1 MMLTRISLL
10 KRKQGKNMKVTETFR
25 ISFKALGDRRVR
37 TSLTILMVI
46 VGSSL
51 MVTLNGIVAGLG
63 QFATDVFKRFAPNIL
78 FITSIPTDGPGRR
91 DGADNG
97 GPPSFLSQGL
107 IPVPAITLD
116 QTVVGRLESLAHV
129 SAVIPSYQA
138 RITIAV
144 ENRSQS
150 ASVLSVQPENLKII
164 APALEFT
171 EGSTMNPIDE
181 SAIYLPSLI
190 ANNLRGEP
198 SEAAADN
205 NGSTAAM
212 MIGQQVNVTYTYID
226 LATASR
232 QSQSE
237 VFTVAGIMKP
247 VGNPTIDRAVVFN
260 LDAGNKLQK
269 SGRYDSL
276 FVAAES
282 TDHVTQVEKEIRN
295 LYGSD
300 IGITTSEA
308 ILQSIGEFTTGFGS
322 AISSIALVALL
333 VGSVGI
339 VTTMYTAVTERIR
352 EIGVMKAIGA
362 RDRNVLAL
370 FLTEAAIIGIIGA
383 SMGLIVGVLGGYGVL
398 SLFGSNFL
406 PSAEVTPR
414 YPLSD
419 LARVWAISLGLS
431 VAAGLYPAWKAS
443 KLSPIV
449 ALRRE

>member
-1 MMLTRISLL
+1 MNVA
-10 KRKQGKNMKVTETFR
+10 KTFK
-25 ISFKALGDRRVR
+25 ISFKALGDRKVR
-37 TSLTILMVI
+37 TSLTILMVV

-63 QFATDVFKRFAPNIL
+63 QFATDVFNKLAPNIL
-78 FITSIPTDGPGRR
+78 FITSIPTDGSGRG
-91 DGADNG
+91 DDNAGDDG
-97 GPPSFLSQGL
+97 GPSSFLSQGL
-107 IPVPAITLD
+107 IPVPTITLD
-116 QTVVGRLESLAHV
+116 QAVVNRLESLPHV
-129 SAVIPSYQA
+129 NTVIPSYQG
-138 RITIAV
+138 RITIALD
-144 ENRSQS
+144 NRSQS

-171 EGSTMNPIDE
+171 EGSTIESEDE

-190 ANNLRGEP
+190 ANNLQKEA
-198 SEAAADN
+198 SEAAAAVVDHDV
-205 NGSTAAM
+205 GSDMAM
-212 MIGQQVNVTYTYID
+212 VGQLVNVTHTYID

-237 VFTVAGIMKP
+237 VFSVTGIMKP

-260 LDAGNKLQK
+260 LEAGNKLFQK

-282 TDHVTQVEKEIRN
+282 TDHVTEVEKEIRDI
-295 LYGSD
+295 YGSD
-300 IGITTSEA
+300 IGITTSQA
-308 ILQSIGEFTTGFGS
+308 ILQSIGEFTAGFGT

-339 VTTMYTAVTERIR
+339 VTTMYTSVTERTR

-370 FLTEAAIIGIIGA
+370 FLTESALIGIIGA
-383 SMGLIVGVLGGYGVL
+383 SIGLVVGVLGGYGVL
-398 SLFGSNFL
+398 SLFALSSIA
-406 PSAEVTPR
+406 PSELTP
-414 YPLSD
+414 YYSWSD
-419 LARVWAISLGLS
+419 LARVWALSLGLS

>member
-1 MMLTRISLL
+1 
-10 KRKQGKNMKVTETFR
+10 MKVAQTFR
-25 ISFKALGDRRVR
+25 ISFKALGDRKVR

-63 QFATDVFKRFAPNIL
+63 QFATDVFNKLAPNIL
-78 FITSIPTDGPGRR
+78 FITSIPTDDFEHGDNG
-91 DGADNG
+91 DADNGG

-107 IPVPAITLD
+107 IPVPAISLD
-116 QTVVGRLESLAHV
+116 QAVVGRLDSLPHV
-129 SAVIPSYQA
+129 SAVIPSFQG
-138 RITIAV
+138 RISIAAE

-164 APALEFT
+164 APSLEFT
-171 EGSTMNPIDE
+171 EGSTMNPEDE
-181 SAIYLPSLI
+181 SAIYLPSSI
-190 ANNLRGEP
+190 ANSLWGEP
-198 SEAAADN
+198 SEASDN
-205 NGSTAAM
+205 DDSSANA

-237 VFTVAGIMKP
+237 TFTVAGIMKP

-260 LDAGNKLQK
+260 LDAGNKLLQK

-282 TDHVTQVEKEIRN
+282 TDHVTQVEKEIRD

-300 IGITTSEA
+300 IGITASKA
-308 ILQSIGEFTTGFGS
+308 ILQSISEFTAGFGT

-339 VTTMYTAVTERIR
+339 VTTMYTSVTERTR

-370 FLTEAAIIGIIGA
+370 FLAEAAIIGIIGA
-383 SMGLIVGVLGGYGVL
+383 SIGLAVGVLGGYGTL
-398 SLFGSNFL
+398 SLFSSDL
-406 PSAEVTPR
+406 LSSSSELTPR
-414 YPLSD
+414 YLWSD

>member
-1 MMLTRISLL
+1 MNIA
-10 KRKQGKNMKVTETFR
+10 KTFR
-25 ISFKALGDRRVR
+25 ISFKALGDRKVR

-63 QFATDVFKRFAPNIL
+63 QFATDVFNKLAPNIL
-78 FITSIPTDGPGRR
+78 FITSIPTDGPGR
-91 DGADNG
+91 GGDNAGNGGGGG

-107 IPVPAITLD
+107 IPVPTITLD
-116 QTVVGRLESLAHV
+116 QAVASKLESLPHV
-129 SAVIPSYQA
+129 SAVIPSYQG
-138 RITIAV
+138 RITIALD
-144 ENRSQS
+144 NRSQS
-150 ASVLSVQPENLKII
+150 ASVLSVQPENLRII

-171 EGSTMNPIDE
+171 EGSTIKSEDE
-181 SAIYLPSLI
+181 SAIYLPSLM
-190 ANNLRGEP
+190 ANNLQAEL
-198 SEAAADN
+198 SEAAPVVDN
-205 NGSTAAM
+205 DVGSVATM
-212 MIGQQVNVTYTYID
+212 VGQQVNVTFTYID

-232 QSQSE
+232 QSYTE

-247 VGNPTIDRAVVFN
+247 VGNPTIDRAVIFN
-260 LDAGNKLQK
+260 LEAGNKFFQK

-282 TDHVTQVEKEIRN
+282 TDHVTQVEKEIRDI
-295 LYGSD
+295 YGSD
-300 IGITTSEA
+300 IGITTSQA
-308 ILQSIGEFTTGFGS
+308 ILQSIGEFTAGFGT

-339 VTTMYTAVTERIR
+339 VTTMYTSVTERTR

-370 FLTEAAIIGIIGA
+370 FLTESALIGIIGA
-383 SMGLIVGVLGGYGVL
+383 SIGLVVGVLGGYGVL
-398 SLFGSNFL
+398 SLFALNSIG
-406 PSAEVTPR
+406 PSELTP
-414 YPLSD
+414 YYSWID
-419 LARVWAISLGLS
+419 LGRVWVLSLGLS
-431 VAAGLYPAWKAS
+431 IAAGLYPAWKAS

>member
-1 MMLTRISLL
+1 
-10 KRKQGKNMKVTETFR
+10 MKVTETFR
-25 ISFKALGDRRVR
+25 ISFKALGDRKVR

-51 MVTLNGIVAGLG
+51 MVTLNGIVSGLG
-63 QFATDVFKRFAPNIL
+63 QFATDVFNRLAPNIL
-78 FITSIPTDGPGRR
+78 FITSIPTDNSEQGD
-91 DGADNG
+91 DGNDNG
-97 GPPSFLSQGL
+97 GPPSFLGQGL

-116 QTVVGRLESLAHV
+116 QAVVGRLESLPHV
-129 SAVIPSYQA
+129 SAVIPSYQG

-171 EGSTMNPIDE
+171 EGSTMNPEDE

-190 ANNLRGEP
+190 ANNLWGELP
-198 SEAAADN
+198 EAADN
-205 NGSTAAM
+205 DGSAAA
-212 MIGQQVNVTYTYID
+212 MIGQQINVTYTYIE

-237 VFTVAGIMKP
+237 AFTVAGIMKP

-260 LDAGNKLQK
+260 LDAGNKLLQK

-282 TDHVTQVEKEIRN
+282 TDHVTQVEKEIRD
-295 LYGSD
+295 LYGSE

-308 ILQSIGEFTTGFGS
+308 ILQSIGEFTAGFGS
-322 AISSIALVALL
+322 VISSIALVALL

-339 VTTMYTAVTERIR
+339 VTTLYTSVTERTQ

-370 FLTEAAIIGIIGA
+370 FLAEAAIIGIIGA
-383 SMGLIVGVLGGYGVL
+383 SIGLVLGVLGGYGAL
-398 SLFGSNFL
+398 SLFASNLL
-406 PSAEVTPR
+406 PSSEVTPH
-414 YPLSD
+414 YPWSD

>member
-1 MMLTRISLL
+1 
-10 KRKQGKNMKVTETFR
+10 MKVIQTFR
-25 ISFKALGDRRVR
+25 ISFKALGDRKVR

-63 QFATDVFKRFAPNIL
+63 LFATDVFSRLAPNIL
-78 FITSIPTDGPGRR
+78 FVTSIPTDGPGPR
-91 DGADNG
+91 DNTNNGG
-97 GPPSFLSQGL
+97 GPPTFLGQGL

-116 QTVVGRLESLAHV
+116 QTVVDRLESLAGV

-144 ENRSQS
+144 ENRSQG
-150 ASVLSVQPENLKII
+150 ASVLSLQPENLKII
-164 APALEFT
+164 APALEFM
-171 EGSTMNPIDE
+171 EGSTVNPADE
-181 SAIYLPSLI
+181 LAIYLPSLI
-190 ANNLRGEP
+190 ANNLWDDLP
-198 SEAAADN
+198 PEAPATNADIN
-205 NGSTAAM
+205 DESAES
-212 MIGQQVNVTYTYID
+212 IIDHQVNVTYTYID

-232 QSQSE
+232 QSKSE

-247 VGNPTIDRAVVFN
+247 VGNPTIDRAIVLN
-260 LDAGNKLQK
+260 LDAGNKLLQK
-269 SGRYDSL
+269 FGKYDSL
-276 FVAAES
+276 FVAADS
-282 TDHVTQVEKEIRN
+282 TDLVRQVEKEIRD

-308 ILQSIGEFTTGFGS
+308 ILQSIGDFTAGFGS

-339 VTTMYTAVTERIR
+339 ITTMYTSVTERTR

-370 FLTEAAIIGIIGA
+370 FLAEAAIIGIIGA
-383 SMGLIVGVLGGYGVL
+383 SIGLVVGVLGGYGVL
-398 SLFGSNFL
+398 SLFGSNLL
-406 PSAEVTPR
+406 PSVEVTPS
-414 YPLSD
+414 YPWSD
-419 LARVWAISLGLS
+419 LARVWTISLGLS

>member
-1 MMLTRISLL
+1 MNVA
-10 KRKQGKNMKVTETFR
+10 KTFR
-25 ISFKALGDRRVR
+25 ISFKALGDRKVR
-37 TSLTILMVI
+37 TSLTILMVV

-63 QFATDVFKRFAPNIL
+63 QFATDVFNKLAPNIL
-78 FITSIPTDGPGRR
+78 FITSIPTDGPGRGDDNAG
-91 DGADNG
+91 DGG
-97 GPPSFLSQGL
+97 GPSSFLSQGL
-107 IPVPAITLD
+107 IPVPTITLD
-116 QTVVGRLESLAHV
+116 QAVVEKLESLPHV
-129 SAVIPSYQA
+129 SAVIPSYQG
-138 RITIAV
+138 RITIALD
-144 ENRSQS
+144 NRSLS
-150 ASVLSVQPENLKII
+150 TSVLSVQPENLKII

-171 EGSTMNPIDE
+171 EGSTIESEDE

-190 ANNLRGEP
+190 ANNLQKEA
-198 SEAAADN
+198 SDAAAAVVDHDVD
-205 NGSTAAM
+205 SATAMVA
-212 MIGQQVNVTYTYID
+212 QQVNITHTYID

-237 VFTVAGIMKP
+237 VFTVTGIMKP

-260 LDAGNKLQK
+260 LEAGNKLFQK

-282 TDHVTQVEKEIRN
+282 TDHVTEVEKEIRDI
-295 LYGSD
+295 YGSD
-300 IGITTSEA
+300 IGITTSQA
-308 ILQSIGEFTTGFGS
+308 ILQSIGEFTAGFGT

-339 VTTMYTAVTERIR
+339 VTTMYTSVTERTR

-370 FLTEAAIIGIIGA
+370 FLTESALIGIIGA
-383 SMGLIVGVLGGYGVL
+383 SIGLVVGVLGGYGVL
-398 SLFGSNFL
+398 SLFALNSIA
-406 PSAEVTPR
+406 PSELTP
-414 YPLSD
+414 YYSWSD
-419 LARVWAISLGLS
+419 LARVWALSLGLS

>member
-1 MMLTRISLL
+1 
-10 KRKQGKNMKVTETFR
+10 MKVTKTFR
-25 ISFKALGDRRVR
+25 ISFKALGDRKVR

-63 QFATDVFKRFAPNIL
+63 QFATDVFNRLAPNIL
-78 FITSIPTDGPGRR
+78 FITSIPTDGGSRQVG
-91 DGADNG
+91 DVDDDDNNG
-97 GPPSFLSQGL
+97 GPPSFFGQGL
-107 IPVPAITLD
+107 IPVPAIILD
-116 QTVVGRLESLAHV
+116 QAVVGRLESLPHV
-129 SAVIPSYQA
+129 SAIIPSYQG
-138 RITIAV
+138 RITIAG

-150 ASVLSVQPENLKII
+150 ASVLSVQPENLGII

-171 EGSTMNPIDE
+171 EGSTINPEDK
-181 SAIYLPSLI
+181 SAIYIPSLI
-190 ANNLRGEP
+190 ANNLWEELP
-198 SEAAADN
+198 EAAADN
-205 NGSTAAM
+205 ERSAEAI
-212 MIGQQVNVTYTYID
+212 IGQQVNVTYTYID

-237 VFTVAGIMKP
+237 AFTVAGIMKP

-260 LDAGNKLQK
+260 LDAGNSLQK

-282 TDHVTQVEKEIRN
+282 TDHVTQVEKEIRD

-308 ILQSIGEFTTGFGS
+308 ILQSISEFTAGFGS
-322 AISSIALVALL
+322 VISSIALVALL

-339 VTTMYTAVTERIR
+339 VTTMYTSVTERTR
-352 EIGVMKAIGA
+352 EIGVMKAVGA

-370 FLTEAAIIGIIGA
+370 FLAEAAVIGIFGA
-383 SMGLIVGVLGGYGVL
+383 SIGLVVGVLGGYGVL
-398 SLFGSNFL
+398 SLFASNLL
-406 PSAEVTPR
+406 PSAEVTPH

-419 LARVWAISLGLS
+419 LVTVWAISLGLS

-443 KLSPIV
+443 KLSPII
-449 ALRRE
+449 ALRRD

>member
-1 MMLTRISLL
+1 MNVA
-10 KRKQGKNMKVTETFR
+10 KTFR
-25 ISFKALGDRRVR
+25 ISFKALGDRKVR

-63 QFATDVFKRFAPNIL
+63 QFATDVFNKLAPNIL
-78 FITSIPTDGPGRR
+78 FITSIPTDGPGR
-91 DGADNG
+91 GGNNAGNGGGGG

-107 IPVPAITLD
+107 IPVPTITLD
-116 QTVVGRLESLAHV
+116 QAVASRLESLPHV
-129 SAVIPSYQA
+129 SAVIPSYQG
-138 RITIAV
+138 RITIALD
-144 ENRSQS
+144 NRSQS

-171 EGSTMNPIDE
+171 EGSTIKSEDE
-181 SAIYLPSLI
+181 SAIYLPSLM
-190 ANNLRGEP
+190 ANNLQAEL
-198 SEAAADN
+198 SEAAPVVDN
-205 NGSTAAM
+205 DVGSVATM
-212 MIGQQVNVTYTYID
+212 VGQQVNVTFTYID

-232 QSQSE
+232 QSYTE

-260 LDAGNKLQK
+260 LEAGNKFFQK

-282 TDHVTQVEKEIRN
+282 TDHVTQVEKEIRDI
-295 LYGSD
+295 YGSD
-300 IGITTSEA
+300 IGITTSQA
-308 ILQSIGEFTTGFGS
+308 ILQSIGEFTAGFGT

-339 VTTMYTAVTERIR
+339 VTTMYTSVTERTR

-370 FLTEAAIIGIIGA
+370 FLTESALIGIIGA
-383 SMGLIVGVLGGYGVL
+383 SIGLVVGVLGGYGVL
-398 SLFGSNFL
+398 SLFALNSIG
-406 PSAEVTPR
+406 PSELTP
-414 YPLSD
+414 YYSWID
-419 LARVWAISLGLS
+419 LGRVWVLSLGLS
-431 VAAGLYPAWKAS
+431 IAAGLYPAWKAS

>member
-1 MMLTRISLL
+1 MNVA
-10 KRKQGKNMKVTETFR
+10 KTFR
-25 ISFKALGDRRVR
+25 ISFKALGDRKVR

-51 MVTLNGIVAGLG
+51 MVTLNGIVVGLG
-63 QFATDVFKRFAPNIL
+63 QFATDVFNKLAPNIL
-78 FITSIPTDGPGRR
+78 FITSIPMDGPGRG
-91 DGADNG
+91 DDDAGDSG
-97 GPPSFLSQGL
+97 GPSSFLSQGL
-107 IPVPAITLD
+107 IPVPTITLD
-116 QTVVGRLESLAHV
+116 QAVVKRLESLPHV
-129 SAVIPSYQA
+129 SAVIPSYQG
-138 RITIAV
+138 RITIALD
-144 ENRSQS
+144 NRSQS

-171 EGSTMNPIDE
+171 EGSTIKSEDE

-190 ANNLRGEP
+190 ANNLQK
-198 SEAAADN
+198 EAADPAAVADN
-205 NGSTAAM
+205 DVGSATAM
-212 MIGQQVNVTYTYID
+212 VGQQVNITYTYID

-237 VFTVAGIMKP
+237 VFTIAGIMEP

-260 LDAGNKLQK
+260 LEAGNKLFQK

-282 TDHVTQVEKEIRN
+282 TDHVTEVEKEIRDI
-295 LYGSD
+295 YGSD
-300 IGITTSEA
+300 IGITTSQA
-308 ILQSIGEFTTGFGS
+308 ILQSIGEFTAGFGT
-322 AISSIALVALL
+322 AVSSIALVALL

-339 VTTMYTAVTERIR
+339 VTTMYTSVTERTR

-383 SMGLIVGVLGGYGVL
+383 SIGLVVGVLGGYGVL
-398 SLFGSNFL
+398 SIFASNLL
-406 PSAEVTPR
+406 PSSSEVTPS

-419 LARVWAISLGLS
+419 LGRVWAISLGLS

>member
-1 MMLTRISLL
+1 
-10 KRKQGKNMKVTETFR
+10 MKVIQTFR
-25 ISFKALGDRRVR
+25 ISFKALGDRKVR

-51 MVTLNGIVAGLG
+51 MVTLNGIVVGLG
-63 QFATDVFKRFAPNIL
+63 QFATDVFSRLAPNIL
-78 FITSIPTDGPGRR
+78 FVTSIPIDGPGQR
-91 DGADNG
+91 DDADNG
-97 GPPSFLSQGL
+97 DGPPTFLGQGL

-116 QTVVGRLESLAHV
+116 QTVVDKLESLAGV

-164 APALEFT
+164 APTLEFT
-171 EGSTMNPIDE
+171 EGSTIDPKDE

-190 ANNLRGEP
+190 VNNLWVSEL
-198 SEAAADN
+198 SEEAAAN
-205 NGSTAAM
+205 NDDGSTAAIT
-212 MIGQQVNVTYTYID
+212 IGQRVNVTYTYID

-260 LDAGNKLQK
+260 LDAGNELLQK

-282 TDHVTQVEKEIRN
+282 TDHVTQVEKEIRD

-300 IGITTSEA
+300 IGITTSKA
-308 ILQSIGEFTTGFGS
+308 IIQSIGDFTAGFGS
-322 AISSIALVALL
+322 VISSIALVALL

-339 VTTMYTAVTERIR
+339 VTTMYTSVTERTR

-370 FLTEAAIIGIIGA
+370 FLAEAAIIGIVGA
-383 SMGLIVGVLGGYGVL
+383 TIGLIVGVLGGYGVL
-398 SLFGSNFL
+398 SLFGSNLL
-406 PSAEVTPR
+406 PSGEVTPR
-414 YPLSD
+414 YPWSD

>member
-1 MMLTRISLL
+1 MNVA
-10 KRKQGKNMKVTETFR
+10 KTFR
-25 ISFKALGDRRVR
+25 ISFKALGDRKVR

-63 QFATDVFKRFAPNIL
+63 QFATDVFSRLAPNIL
-78 FITSIPTDGPGRR
+78 FVTSIPIDGPGQR
-91 DGADNG
+91 DDADNG
-97 GPPSFLSQGL
+97 GGPPTFLGQGL

-116 QTVVGRLESLAHV
+116 QTVVDRLESLAGV

-138 RITIAV
+138 RITITV

-164 APALEFT
+164 APTLEFT
-171 EGSTMNPIDE
+171 EGSTIEPEDE

-190 ANNLRGEP
+190 ANNLWVGEL
-198 SEAAADN
+198 SEEAAATDN
-205 NGSTAAM
+205 DDGSTAAI

-260 LDAGNKLQK
+260 LEAGNKLLQK

-282 TDHVTQVEKEIRN
+282 TDHVTQVEKEIRD

-300 IGITTSEA
+300 IGITTSKA
-308 ILQSIGEFTTGFGS
+308 IIQSIGEFTAGFGTV
-322 AISSIALVALL
+322 ISSIALVALL

-339 VTTMYTAVTERIR
+339 VTTMYTSVTERTR

-370 FLTEAAIIGIIGA
+370 FLAEAAIIGIVGA
-383 SMGLIVGVLGGYGVL
+383 SIGLIVGVLGGYGVL
-398 SLFGSNFL
+398 SLFGSNLL
-406 PSAEVTPR
+406 PSGEVTPH
-414 YPLSD
+414 YPWSD
-419 LARVWAISLGLS
+419 LARVWGISLGLS

>member
-1 MMLTRISLL
+1 M
-10 KRKQGKNMKVTETFR
+10 NVAETFR
-25 ISFKALGDRRVR
+25 ISFKALGDRKVR

-63 QFATDVFKRFAPNIL
+63 QFATDVFNKLAPNIL
-78 FITSIPTDGPGRR
+78 FITSIPTDGPGR
-91 DGADNG
+91 GGNNAGNGGGG

-107 IPVPAITLD
+107 IPVPTITLD
-116 QTVVGRLESLAHV
+116 QAVASKLESLPHV
-129 SAVIPSYQA
+129 SAVIPSYQG
-138 RITIAV
+138 RITIALD
-144 ENRSQS
+144 NRSQS

-171 EGSTMNPIDE
+171 EGSTIKSEDE
-181 SAIYLPSLI
+181 SAIYLPSLM
-190 ANNLRGEP
+190 ANNLQAEL
-198 SEAAADN
+198 SEAAPVVDN
-205 NGSTAAM
+205 DVGSVATM
-212 MIGQQVNVTYTYID
+212 VGQQVNVTFTYID

-232 QSQSE
+232 QSYTE

-260 LDAGNKLQK
+260 LEAGNKFFQK

-282 TDHVTQVEKEIRN
+282 TDHVTQVEKEIRDI
-295 LYGSD
+295 YGSD
-300 IGITTSEA
+300 IGITTSQA
-308 ILQSIGEFTTGFGS
+308 ILQSIGEFTAGFGT

-339 VTTMYTAVTERIR
+339 VTTMYTSVTERTR

-370 FLTEAAIIGIIGA
+370 FLTESALIGIIGA
-383 SMGLIVGVLGGYGVL
+383 SIGLVVGVLGGYGVL
-398 SLFGSNFL
+398 SLFALNSIG
-406 PSAEVTPR
+406 PSELTP
-414 YPLSD
+414 YYSWID
-419 LARVWAISLGLS
+419 LGRVWVLSLGLS
-431 VAAGLYPAWKAS
+431 IAAGLYPAWKAS

>member
-1 MMLTRISLL
+1 MNVA
-10 KRKQGKNMKVTETFR
+10 KTFR
-25 ISFKALGDRRVR
+25 ISFKALGDRKVR
-37 TSLTILMVI
+37 TSLTILMVV

-63 QFATDVFKRFAPNIL
+63 QFATDVFNKLAPNIL
-78 FITSIPTDGPGRR
+78 FITSIPTDGSGRGDDNAG
-91 DGADNG
+91 DGG
-97 GPPSFLSQGL
+97 GPSSFLSQGL
-107 IPVPAITLD
+107 IPVPTITLD
-116 QTVVGRLESLAHV
+116 QAVVNRLESLPHV
-129 SAVIPSYQA
+129 NAVIPSYQG
-138 RITIAV
+138 RITIALD
-144 ENRSQS
+144 NRSQS

-171 EGSTMNPIDE
+171 EGSTIESEDE

-190 ANNLRGEP
+190 ANNLQKEA
-198 SEAAADN
+198 SEAAAVVDHDV
-205 NGSTAAM
+205 GSDMAM
-212 MIGQQVNVTYTYID
+212 VGQQVNITHTYID

-237 VFTVAGIMKP
+237 VFTVTGIMKP

-260 LDAGNKLQK
+260 LEAGNKLFQK

-282 TDHVTQVEKEIRN
+282 TDHVTEVEKEIRDI
-295 LYGSD
+295 YGSD
-300 IGITTSEA
+300 IGITTSQA
-308 ILQSIGEFTTGFGS
+308 ILQSIGEFTAGFGT

-339 VTTMYTAVTERIR
+339 VTTMYTSVTERTR

-370 FLTEAAIIGIIGA
+370 FLTESALIGIIGA
-383 SMGLIVGVLGGYGVL
+383 SIGLVVGVLGGYGVL
-398 SLFGSNFL
+398 SLFALSSIA
-406 PSAEVTPR
+406 PSELTP
-414 YPLSD
+414 YYSWSD
-419 LARVWAISLGLS
+419 LARVWALSLGLS

>member
-1 MMLTRISLL
+1 
-10 KRKQGKNMKVTETFR
+10 MKVIQTFR
-25 ISFKALGDRRVR
+25 ISFKALGDRKVR

-51 MVTLNGIVAGLG
+51 MVTLNGIVAGFG
-63 QFATDVFKRFAPNIL
+63 QFAKDVFSRLAPNIL
-78 FITSIPTDGPGRR
+78 FVTSIPIDGPGQR
-91 DGADNG
+91 DDDADNG
-97 GPPSFLSQGL
+97 GGPPTFLGQGL

-116 QTVVGRLESLAHV
+116 QTVVDRLESLAGV
-129 SAVIPSYQA
+129 SVVIPSYQA

-164 APALEFT
+164 APTLEFT
-171 EGSTMNPIDE
+171 EGSTIDPKDE

-190 ANNLRGEP
+190 ANNLWV
-198 SEAAADN
+198 SELSEEAATAADN
-205 NGSTAAM
+205 DDGSTAAI

-237 VFTVAGIMKP
+237 VFTVAGIMQP

-260 LDAGNKLQK
+260 LDTGNKLLQK

-282 TDHVTQVEKEIRN
+282 TDHVTQVEKEIRA

-300 IGITTSEA
+300 IGITTSKA
-308 ILQSIGEFTTGFGS
+308 IIQSIGEFTAGFGS
-322 AISSIALVALL
+322 VISSIALVALL

-339 VTTMYTAVTERIR
+339 ITTMYTSVTERTR

-370 FLTEAAIIGIIGA
+370 FLAEAAIIGIVGA
-383 SMGLIVGVLGGYGVL
+383 SMGLIVGMLGGYGVL
-398 SLFGSNFL
+398 FLFGSNLL
-406 PSAEVTPR
+406 PSGEVTPR
-414 YPLSD
+414 YPWSE

>member
-1 MMLTRISLL
+1 
-10 KRKQGKNMKVTETFR
+10 MKVIQTFR
-25 ISFKALGDRRVR
+25 ISFKALGDRKVR

-63 QFATDVFKRFAPNIL
+63 QFATDVFSRLAPNIL
-78 FITSIPTDGPGRR
+78 FVTSIPIDGPGQR
-91 DGADNG
+91 DDADNG
-97 GPPSFLSQGL
+97 GGGPPTFLGQGL

-116 QTVVGRLESLAHV
+116 QTVVDRLESLAGV

-164 APALEFT
+164 APTLEFT
-171 EGSTMNPIDE
+171 EGSTIDPKDE

-190 ANNLRGEP
+190 ANNLWVGEL
-198 SEAAADN
+198 SEEAAAAADN
-205 NGSTAAM
+205 DDGSTAAI

-232 QSQSE
+232 QSKSE

-247 VGNPTIDRAVVFN
+247 VGNPTIDRAAVFN
-260 LDAGNKLQK
+260 LDTGNKLLQK

-282 TDHVTQVEKEIRN
+282 TDHVTQVEKEIRD

-300 IGITTSEA
+300 IGITTSKA
-308 ILQSIGEFTTGFGS
+308 IIQSIGEFTAGFGS
-322 AISSIALVALL
+322 VISSIALVALL

-339 VTTMYTAVTERIR
+339 ITTMYTSVTERTR

-383 SMGLIVGVLGGYGVL
+383 SIGLIVGVLG
-398 SLFGSNFL
+398 
-406 PSAEVTPR
+406 
-414 YPLSD
+414 
-419 LARVWAISLGLS
+419 
-431 VAAGLYPAWKAS
+431 
-443 KLSPIV
+443 
-449 ALRRE
+449 

>member
-1 MMLTRISLL
+1 MNVA
-10 KRKQGKNMKVTETFR
+10 KTFR
-25 ISFKALGDRRVR
+25 ISFKALGDRKVR

-63 QFATDVFKRFAPNIL
+63 QFATDVFNKLAPNIL
-78 FITSIPTDGPGRR
+78 FITSIPTEGPGRG
-91 DGADNG
+91 DDNAGDSG
-97 GPPSFLSQGL
+97 GPSSFLGQGL
-107 IPVPAITLD
+107 IPVPTITFD
-116 QTVVGRLESLAHV
+116 QAVVKRLEPLPHV
-129 SAVIPSYQA
+129 SAVIPSYQG
-138 RITIAV
+138 RVTIALD
-144 ENRSQS
+144 NRSQS

-171 EGSTMNPIDE
+171 EGSTIESEDE

-190 ANNLRGEP
+190 ANNLQKEA
-198 SEAAADN
+198 SEASAVVDHN
-205 NGSTAAM
+205 VGSATAM
-212 MIGQQVNVTYTYID
+212 VGQQVNITHTYID

-260 LDAGNKLQK
+260 LEAGNELFQK

-282 TDHVTQVEKEIRN
+282 TDHVTEVEKEIRDI
-295 LYGSD
+295 YGSD
-300 IGITTSEA
+300 IGITTSQA
-308 ILQSIGEFTTGFGS
+308 ILQSIGEFTAGFGT

-339 VTTMYTAVTERIR
+339 VTTMYTSVTERTR

-370 FLTEAAIIGIIGA
+370 FLTESALIGIIGA
-383 SMGLIVGVLGGYGVL
+383 SIGLVVGVLGGYGVL
-398 SLFGSNFL
+398 SLFALNSIA
-406 PSAEVTPR
+406 PSELTP
-414 YPLSD
+414 YYSWND
-419 LARVWAISLGLS
+419 LARVWALSLGLS

>member
-1 MMLTRISLL
+1 MNVA
-10 KRKQGKNMKVTETFR
+10 KTFR
-25 ISFKALGDRRVR
+25 ISFKALGDRKVR
-37 TSLTILMVI
+37 TSLTILMVV

-51 MVTLNGIVAGLG
+51 MVTLNGIVEGLG
-63 QFATDVFKRFAPNIL
+63 QFATDVFNKLAPNIL
-78 FITSIPTDGPGRR
+78 FITSIPTDGPGRGDDNAR
-91 DGADNG
+91 DSG
-97 GPPSFLSQGL
+97 GPSSFLSQGL
-107 IPVPAITLD
+107 IPVPTITLD
-116 QTVVGRLESLAHV
+116 QAVVKRLESLPHV
-129 SAVIPSYQA
+129 SAVIPSYQG

-144 ENRSQS
+144 DNRSQS
-150 ASVLSVQPENLKII
+150 ASVLSVQPENLKVI

-171 EGSTMNPIDE
+171 EGSTIESEDE

-190 ANNLRGEP
+190 ANNLQKEA
-198 SEAAADN
+198 SEAAAVADN
-205 NGSTAAM
+205 DVGSATTM
-212 MIGQQVNVTYTYID
+212 VGQQVNITYTYID

-237 VFTVAGIMKP
+237 VFTVVGIMKP

-260 LDAGNKLQK
+260 LEAGNELFQK

-282 TDHVTQVEKEIRN
+282 TDHVTEVEKEIRDI
-295 LYGSD
+295 YGSD
-300 IGITTSEA
+300 IGITTSQA
-308 ILQSIGEFTTGFGS
+308 ILQSIDEFTAGFGT

-339 VTTMYTAVTERIR
+339 VTTMYTSVTERTR

-383 SMGLIVGVLGGYGVL
+383 SIGLVIGVLGGYGVL
-398 SLFGSNFL
+398 SIFASNL
-406 PSAEVTPR
+406 LSSSAEVTPS

-419 LARVWAISLGLS
+419 LGRVWVISVGLS

>member
-1 MMLTRISLL
+1 MNIA
-10 KRKQGKNMKVTETFR
+10 KTFR
-25 ISFKALGDRRVR
+25 ISFKALGDRKVR

-63 QFATDVFKRFAPNIL
+63 QFATDVFNKLAPNIL
-78 FITSIPTDGPGRR
+78 FITSIPTDGPGR
-91 DGADNG
+91 GGNNAGNGGGGG

-107 IPVPAITLD
+107 IPVPTITLD
-116 QTVVGRLESLAHV
+116 QAVASRLESLPHV
-129 SAVIPSYQA
+129 SAVIPSYQG
-138 RITIAV
+138 RITIALD
-144 ENRSQS
+144 NRSQS

-171 EGSTMNPIDE
+171 EGSTIKSEDE
-181 SAIYLPSLI
+181 SAIYLPSLM
-190 ANNLRGEP
+190 ANNLQAEL
-198 SEAAADN
+198 SEAAPVVDN
-205 NGSTAAM
+205 DVGSVATM
-212 MIGQQVNVTYTYID
+212 VGQQVNVTFTYID

-232 QSQSE
+232 QSYTE

-260 LDAGNKLQK
+260 LEAGNKFFQK

-282 TDHVTQVEKEIRN
+282 TDHVTEVEKEIRDI
-295 LYGSD
+295 YGSD
-300 IGITTSEA
+300 IGITTSQA
-308 ILQSIGEFTTGFGS
+308 ILQSIGEFTAGFGT

-339 VTTMYTAVTERIR
+339 VTTMYTSVTERTR

-370 FLTEAAIIGIIGA
+370 FLTESALIGIIGA
-383 SMGLIVGVLGGYGVL
+383 SIGLVVGVLGGYGVL
-398 SLFGSNFL
+398 SLFALNSIG
-406 PSAEVTPR
+406 PSELTP
-414 YPLSD
+414 YYSWID
-419 LARVWAISLGLS
+419 LGRVWVLSLGLS
-431 VAAGLYPAWKAS
+431 IAAGLYPAWKAS

>member
-1 MMLTRISLL
+1 
-10 KRKQGKNMKVTETFR
+10 MKVTETFR
-25 ISFKALGDRRVR
+25 ISFKALGDRKVR

-51 MVTLNGIVAGLG
+51 MVTLNGIVSGLG
-63 QFATDVFKRFAPNIL
+63 QFATDVFNRLAPNIL
-78 FITSIPTDGPGRR
+78 FITSIPTDNSEQGD
-91 DGADNG
+91 DGDGNDNG
-97 GPPSFLSQGL
+97 GPPSFLGQGL

-116 QTVVGRLESLAHV
+116 QAVVGRLESLPHV
-129 SAVIPSYQA
+129 SAVIPSYQG

-171 EGSTMNPIDE
+171 EGSTMNPEDE

-190 ANNLRGEP
+190 ANNLWGELP
-198 SEAAADN
+198 EAADN
-205 NGSTAAM
+205 DGSAAA
-212 MIGQQVNVTYTYID
+212 MIGQQINVTYTYIE

-237 VFTVAGIMKP
+237 AFTVAGIMKP

-260 LDAGNKLQK
+260 LDAGNKLLQK

-282 TDHVTQVEKEIRN
+282 TDHVTQVEKEIRD
-295 LYGSD
+295 LYGSE

-308 ILQSIGEFTTGFGS
+308 ILQSIGEFTAGFGS
-322 AISSIALVALL
+322 VISSIALVALL

-339 VTTMYTAVTERIR
+339 VTTLYTSVTERTQ

-370 FLTEAAIIGIIGA
+370 FLAEAAIIGIIGA
-383 SMGLIVGVLGGYGVL
+383 SIGLVLGVLGGYGAL
-398 SLFGSNFL
+398 SLFASNLL
-406 PSAEVTPR
+406 PSSEVTPH
-414 YPLSD
+414 YPWSD

>member
-1 MMLTRISLL
+1 
-10 KRKQGKNMKVTETFR
+10 MKVIQTFR
-25 ISFKALGDRRVR
+25 ISFKALGDRKVR
-37 TSLTILMVI
+37 TYLTILMVI

-63 QFATDVFKRFAPNIL
+63 QFATDVFSRLAPNIL
-78 FITSIPTDGPGRR
+78 FVTSIPIEGPGQR
-91 DGADNG
+91 DDADNG
-97 GPPSFLSQGL
+97 GGPPTFLGQGL

-116 QTVVGRLESLAHV
+116 QTVVDRLESLAGV

-164 APALEFT
+164 APTLEFT
-171 EGSTMNPIDE
+171 EGSTIDPKDE

-190 ANNLRGEP
+190 ANNLLV
-198 SEAAADN
+198 SELSEEAAAADN
-205 NGSTAAM
+205 DDGSTAAI

-260 LDAGNKLQK
+260 LETGNKLLQK

-282 TDHVTQVEKEIRN
+282 TDHVTQVEKEVRG

-300 IGITTSEA
+300 IGITTSKA
-308 ILQSIGEFTTGFGS
+308 IIQSIGEFTAGFGS
-322 AISSIALVALL
+322 VISSIALVALL

-339 VTTMYTAVTERIR
+339 ITTMYTSVTERTR

-370 FLTEAAIIGIIGA
+370 FLAEAAIIGIVGA
-383 SMGLIVGVLGGYGVL
+383 SIGLIVGVLGGYAVL
-398 SLFGSNFL
+398 SLFGSNLL
-406 PSAEVTPR
+406 PSGEVTPR
-414 YPLSD
+414 YPWSE